1 MDYLIP
7 GLLALF
13 VIRIIVPVVIVVVV
27 GNIINS
33 KLAGT

>member
-7 GLLALF
+7 GLIALF
-13 VIRIIVPVVIVVVV
+13 VIRIVVPIIIVIIV